1 MPADLQ
7 RAGGTDAEP
16 TVILLNAARCGKKA
30 PGRTRGSKGRLRWRP
45 QASYHD

>member
-16 TVILLNAARCGKKA
+16 TVILLNAASAKKS
-30 PGRTRGSKGRLRWRP
+30 PGEDPGL
-45 QASYHD
+45 